1 MDDLDTR
8 RAATILFLMNAT
20 VTFADPLWRKTVS
33 TMALSSAGDVA
44 RGRPEPLWR
53 SPRQEGRLAR
63 VVPVDLRDDPRYL
76 RWPHAV
82 VEVRLDLADLEG
94 CQLSS

>member
-1 MDDLDTR
+1 MCRHTGVKD
-8 RAATILFLMNAT
+8 AAA
-20 VTFADPLWRKTVS
+20 ADPLWRKTVS